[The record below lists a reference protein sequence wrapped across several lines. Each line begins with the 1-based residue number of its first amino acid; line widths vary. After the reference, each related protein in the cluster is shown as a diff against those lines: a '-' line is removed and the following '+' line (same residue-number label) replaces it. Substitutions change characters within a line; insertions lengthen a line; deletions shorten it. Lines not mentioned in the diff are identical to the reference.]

1 MVRVELGYNMRVITW
16 AGFLAKLLQFCVEKG
31 ASRKVELALDL
42 KKQAAWAFLQ
52 LHRALATLDEA
63 CSIFISI
70 ARPVADGTKTRLYS
84 KRLGELAE
92 KVDEASEQFL
102 SLLPR
107 LRLVLQCYDPNLAVL
122 IGQAAIAKGQFLV
135 VTSLSDGFSK
145 MKFSVHLPNTQ
156 AGKSGGISYS
166 IPSQQ
171 LLSSDWT
178 SIYSELAAA
187 SGSNDFSRFQE
198 NEEWPTDCLRRLLA
212 ESVTEGTVDP
222 DDVKGIR
229 VLLAFAE
236 SQVEVLRPALKALE
250 SFIAKNFAIEDLVY
264 VQGRMES

>member
-1 MVRVELGYNMRVITW
+1 
-16 AGFLAKLLQFCVEKG
+16 
-31 ASRKVELALDL
+31 
-42 KKQAAWAFLQ
+42 
-52 LHRALATLDEA
+52 
-63 CSIFISI
+63 
-70 ARPVADGTKTRLYS
+70 
-84 KRLGELAE
+84 
-92 KVDEASEQFL
+92 
-102 SLLPR
+102 
-107 LRLVLQCYDPNLAVL
+107 
-122 IGQAAIAKGQFLV
+122 
-135 VTSLSDGFSK
+135 

-187 SGSNDFSRFQE
+187 SGSNDFSHFQE

-250 SFIAKNFAIEDLVY
+250 SFIAKNFSIEDLVY
-264 VQGRMES
+264 VQGRREY